1 MPECILKSG
10 SAIKVGRIFIL
21 RYDSSHIRFNARE
34 NPPESFSDV
43 LRQCRESID
52 INAQRILRR
61 YMLAKHEPLEPASY
75 DHHPMIVP
83 KRRQRDFS
91 ECFLKRRSI
100 TTDSYPS
107 RKPHGFPA
115 QSTGGSAPTSCG
127 IGRVGFSI
135 RPIVARES
143 SGERWSVPNRMPIP
157 LLPKRKFRNPE
168 DQRRNCRMNRDRQ
181 PDRQPDPKET
191 LPAGNQPT
199 GSLES

>member
-1 MPECILKSG
+1 MS
-10 SAIKVGRIFIL
+10 R
-21 RYDSSHIRFNARE
+21 
-34 NPPESFSDV
+34 
-43 LRQCRESID
+43 
-52 INAQRILRR
+52 
-61 YMLAKHEPLEPASY
+61 
-75 DHHPMIVP
+75 

-135 RPIVARES
+135 RPIVARGS
-143 SGERWSVPNRMPIP
+143 SGERWRVPNRMPIP
-157 LLPKRKFRNPE
+157 LLPKRKFRNSE

-199 GSLES
+199 GSLESQGYVGLRIPPGFLSGFCRCGVRIDPTSKKNSANAWHNSPESFLESGIRFDRY